1 MATDDDSPRE
11 IIGRALARDPD
22 AVVNTSIELLEL
34 LANGLI
40 GIIGE
45 QGFETLLY
53 RAIHRV
59 NLDYSWMMFDPRTR
73 PADPEFHLL
82 RRCFEGQDL
91 AQASAASTLLFNTF
105 LDILSLLI
113 GEHLTMLILHAALGR
128 RAGAEKISK
137 EQQNG

>member
-11 IIGRALARDPD
+11 IIGRALARDPH
-22 AVVNTSIELLEL
+22 AIVNTSIELLEL

-59 NLDYSWMMFDPRTR
+59 NLDYPWMMFDPRTR
-73 PADPEFHLL
+73 PADPEFNLL

-105 LDILSLLI
+105 MDILTLLI

-137 EQQNG
+137 EQDNG

>member
-22 AVVNTSIELLEL
+22 AIVNTSIALLEL

-53 RAIHRV
+53 RAVHRV
-59 NLDYSWMMFDPRTR
+59 NLDYPWMMFDPRAR
-73 PADPEFHLL
+73 PADPEFNQL
-82 RRCFEGQDL
+82 RRCFDGQDL
-91 AQASAASTLLFNTF
+91 AQAYAASILLFNTF
-105 LDILSLLI
+105 MDILTLLI
-113 GEHLTMLILHAALGR
+113 GEHLTMLILRAALGR
-128 RAGAEKISK
+128 HAKAEKISK
-137 EQQNG
+137 EQHNG

>member
-11 IIGRALARDPD
+11 IIRRALSRDPD
-22 AVVNTSIELLEL
+22 TIVTTGVEMLEL
-34 LANGLI
+34 LANALI

-53 RAIHRV
+53 RSVHRV
-59 NLDYSWMMFDPRTR
+59 NLDFPWMMFDPRAR
-73 PADPEFHLL
+73 PADPEFNLL

-91 AQASAASTLLFNTF
+91 AQAGAASALLFNTF
-105 LDILSLLI
+105 IDILTLLI
-113 GEHLTMLILHAALGR
+113 GEHLTMLILHAAFGR

-137 EQQNG
+137 EQDNG

>member
-22 AVVNTSIELLEL
+22 AIVNTSVDMLEL
-34 LANGLI
+34 LANSLI

-53 RAIHRV
+53 RSVHQV
-59 NLDYSWMMFDPRTR
+59 NLEFPWLMFDPRAR

-91 AQASAASTLLFNTF
+91 AQSRAASTLLFNTF
-105 LDILSLLI
+105 IDILALLI

-128 RAGAEKISK
+128 VGAEKISK
-137 EQQNG
+137 EQHDG